1 MQRVDRVAGDW
12 DVWDGT
18 HGFFSFLAITYHF
31 VFITLK
37 HKIFELKFEK
47 LLHFLRE
54 CLNSTGKSIC

>member
-1 MQRVDRVAGDW
+1 MQRVDGVARDW

-31 VFITLK
+31 IFITLK

-47 LLHFLRE
+47 LLHFL
-54 CLNSTGKSIC
+54 

>member
-1 MQRVDRVAGDW
+1 MQRVDGVARDW

-31 VFITLK
+31 IFITLK

-54 CLNSTGKSIC
+54 CLNSTGKLIW